1 MKGLVLNLLLISVIL
16 FLPSIAIAQPRRLQQ
31 ALIRNKI
38 KEIRQEMKQEKK
50 TLLEEFKAKIK
61 SIRQSVAKIIGAE
74 VTEKSGASLNVLKD
88 NKVYTINTDSRTQI
102 RRHYWGKSS
111 FDEISVG
118 NKVNIHGI
126 FTDDSKTTILASL
139 IRDLSIMKRHGVFL
153 GDVTVKN
160 SDNFVINSKQRGDQT
175 VYFTGST
182 KFVKRNEEA
191 MIYADLQLSHRVRI
205 KGIWDKTLNQITE
218 TVQVKD
224 FTLPPKPT
232 KAAGPTTT
240 VTPTLTSTPTP

>member
-16 FLPSIAIAQPRRLQQ
+16 FLPSIVIAQPRRLQQ

-139 IRDLSIMKRHGVFL
+139 IRDLSIMKRHGVFF
-153 GDVTVKN
+153 GEVTQKN
-160 SDNFVINSKQRGDQT
+160 SDNFVIKSKQRDNQT
-175 VYFTGST
+175 VYFTDST
-182 KFVKRNEEA
+182 KFVNRNGQSISYTE
-191 MIYADLQLSHRVRI
+191 LQTGHQIRVR
-205 KGIWDKTLNQITE
+205 GLWDKSLNKIIE
-218 TVQVKD
+218 VSEVKN
-224 FTLPPKPT
+224 FSLPPKPT
-232 KAAGPTTT
+232 KTT
-240 VTPTLTSTPTP
+240 TPTP